1 MLCDTKLVPQILT
14 NICHTN
20 GRIFRGTGGLLPSVC
35 NKIWNDFAV
44 VCVVPKLLLCIH
56 YCIQYYYCI
65 SVVICLQSVICLC
78 LENSSVSS
86 KKSALFNKVRLVQNS
101 HSRLFFRKLPTLFTE
116 GYVLSYN
123 KTKFIYIPQGFPA

>member
-1 MLCDTKLVPQILT
+1 MAEFFVAQGVYYP
-14 NICHTN
+14 
-20 GRIFRGTGGLLPSVC
+20 PSVTKYGMTSLWFVLSP
-35 NKIWNDFAV
+35 NYYYV
-44 VCVVPKLLLCIH
+44 LTIH

-78 LENSSVSS
+78 LENCSVSS
-86 KKSALFNKVRLVQNS
+86 KKSALFNKVRLVQRS
-101 HSRLFFRKLPTLFTE
+101 HSRLFFRKLPTLFNE